1 MNYPG
6 TRPDPL
12 TAAIFSRPA
21 RFWLREAR
29 KWLPWFQPLR
39 NLHRAVRSS
48 QRLISLARTAI
59 AAARAMGKRRPL
71 WAARQLQR
79 ASRWLM
85 DAADLLDRATYAMQ
99 EVNASLAHI
108 ETFDTFVPERLA
120 EDARRMLDAAGDLNL
135 ATIQLDV
142 AVANALLL
150 ERSGYVADE
159 RPAIKAP
166 PPGIILPFEDA
177 PSLRIRRRKSSPAT
191 VEDAARKCCRGRAPP
206 FLATAV

>member
-1 MNYPG
+1 LNYPG

-12 TAAIFSRPA
+12 TTAIFSRPE

-29 KWLPWFQPLR
+29 KWLPWFRPLR
-39 NLHRAVRSS
+39 SLHRAVGSS
-48 QRLISLARTAI
+48 QRLIFSARAAI
-59 AAARAMGKRRPL
+59 GAARAMGKRRPL

-79 ASRWLM
+79 ASRRLI
-85 DAADLLDRATYAMQ
+85 DAADLLDRATYAML
-99 EVNASLAHI
+99 EAKASLAHI

-120 EDARRMLDAAGDLNL
+120 EDAQKMLEAAGDLSL
-135 ATIQLDV
+135 TTIQLDA

-159 RPAIKAP
+159 RPTITVP
-166 PPGIILPFEDA
+166 LGIILLFEDA

-191 VEDAARKCCRGRAPP
+191 IEDAARKCCRGRAPP